1 MNIHDV
7 IALLMAVPLW
17 AVVIWRASTL
27 LKTPGQRA
35 LWACFVFLAVAATL
49 RLSSIETWV
58 IDATGVDEV
67 VSVSKHIAV
76 ILGGLLMLRWV
87 DSSAPDAE
95 PTPMWR
101 RLAHDRPRNIV
112 AVVGV
117 VGAIATAP
125 LASPA
130 IIEDGTHRV
139 FLEAQYG
146 HLGGTISL
154 APYIVISGISMV
166 MSGYLSTLAA
176 RRYGKR
182 LLKVCMGIFT
192 VGCWS
197 GAIYFGFVGA
207 YLLYG
212 LTGADA
218 PMSLGLVQVVG
229 NLTQLVCIVGLAV
242 GSSVKGFDAVMN
254 LKRYR
259 RWLIEIRPL
268 WSNLVSVMAPDA
280 IEDVLN
286 NSAASL
292 AHDRRNIRRLYERL
306 DERIIAIT
314 DAALGVA
321 PWIASDL
328 PARALTAA
336 KAEGLAGD
344 DAQAAAEALCLYVA
358 RRGRADFTE
367 PAEHPSDSP
376 PLTLHDDTEI
386 CAPWLAKVSQYYK
399 ALQSDPGEHPLKRN
413 LDSPLEPA

>member
-1 MNIHDV
+1 
-7 IALLMAVPLW
+7 MAIPLW
-17 AVVIWRASTL
+17 TVVIWRASTL

-35 LWACFVFLAVAATL
+35 LWACFVFLAIAATL
-49 RLSSIETWV
+49 RLSGIETWV
-58 IDATGVDEV
+58 IDITGVDEV

-87 DSSAPDAE
+87 DSSAPEAE

-117 VGAIATAP
+117 VAAIATAP

-130 IIEDGTHRV
+130 IIENGTHRV
-139 FLEAQYG
+139 FLEAQYS

-154 APYIVISGISMV
+154 APYILISGISMV

-197 GAIYFGFVGA
+197 GALYFGFVGA

-218 PMSLGLVQVVG
+218 PISLALVQVVG
-229 NLTQLVCIVGLAV
+229 NLTQLLCIVGLAV
-242 GSSVKGFDAVMN
+242 GSSVKGFDAMMN
-254 LKRYR
+254 LKRFR
-259 RWLIEIRPL
+259 RWLIDLRPL
-268 WSNLVSVMAPDA
+268 WGGLASVLPADA
-280 IEDVLN
+280 VEDVLHK
-286 NSAASL
+286 SATTEAY
-292 AHDRRNIRRLYERL
+292 DRRNIRRLYERL
-306 DERIIAIT
+306 DDRVIVIV
-314 DAALGVA
+314 DAALGVS
-321 PWIASDL
+321 PWIAEDL
-328 PARALTAA
+328 PGRALAAA
-336 KAEGLAGD
+336 KAEGLTGN
-344 DAQAAAEALCLYVA
+344 DARAAAEAVCLRIARDA
-358 RRGRADFTE
+358 RRDGQD
-367 PAEHPSDSP
+367 PAEHPTEIP
-376 PLTLHDDTEI
+376 PLTLGKDTEDS
-386 CAPWLAKVSQYYK
+386 APWLSQVSHYYQLPLMRT
-399 ALQSDPGEHPLKRN
+399 LQGN

>member
-1 MNIHDV
+1 
-7 IALLMAVPLW
+7 MAIPLW
-17 AVVIWRASTL
+17 TVVIWRASTL

-35 LWACFVFLAVAATL
+35 LWACFVFLAIAATL
-49 RLSSIETWV
+49 RLSGIETWV
-58 IDATGVDEV
+58 IDITGVDEV

-87 DSSAPDAE
+87 DSSAPEAE

-117 VGAIATAP
+117 VAAIATAP

-130 IIEDGTHRV
+130 IIENGTHRV
-139 FLEAQYG
+139 FLEAQYS

-154 APYIVISGISMV
+154 APYILISGISMV

-197 GAIYFGFVGA
+197 GALYFGFVGA

-218 PMSLGLVQVVG
+218 PISLALVQVVG
-229 NLTQLVCIVGLAV
+229 NLTQVLCIVGLAV
-242 GSSVKGFDAVMN
+242 GSSVKGFDAMMN
-254 LKRYR
+254 LKRFR
-259 RWLIEIRPL
+259 RWLIELRPL
-268 WSNLVSVMAPDA
+268 WGGLASVLPADA
-280 IEDVLN
+280 VEDVLH
-286 NSAASL
+286 NSATTEAY
-292 AHDRRNIRRLYERL
+292 DRRNIRRLYERL
-306 DERIIAIT
+306 DERVIVIV
-314 DAALGVA
+314 DAALGVS
-321 PWIASDL
+321 PWIADDL
-328 PARALTAA
+328 PARALAAA
-336 KAEGLAGD
+336 KAEGLTGD
-344 DAQAAAEALCLYVA
+344 DARAAAEAVCLRIARDA
-358 RRGRADFTE
+358 RRDGQD
-367 PAEHPSDSP
+367 PAEHPTEIP
-376 PLTLHDDTEI
+376 PLTLSKDTEDS
-386 CAPWLAKVSQYYK
+386 APWLSRVSHYYQLPLMRT
-399 ALQSDPGEHPLKRN
+399 LQGN